1 MKQMRRRVLLEPE
14 AKCYKEMLEMGDNDV
29 ENKQHSASVKNSH
42 RAFSKGGVVWL
53 IPFGILV
60 LLSAKLMYTYSN
72 ATLDYSSDPKE
83 IHQKEG
89 LLAVVSQY
97 KQPIIIAT
105 LHGYLNLDGCIQD
118 KSSDSIATVTILSGN
133 ETLFQV
139 GEANQIGENWETNF
153 HLNIQ
158 HPPSFEEGDLCYIVH
173 WRVEYDTYENALS
186 DYPSKT
192 SSFRGA
198 PTFRRDWNVA
208 DFNPSGHLGEWLVRR
223 SHEERWIWS
232 GHVVGDLLKDGKRS
246 CPSTA
251 FRERDYSVVFI
262 GDSQPNYMCQHLI
275 WELQSD
281 SNTRCVQIKQTL
293 GNETTLNA
301 YVHALENALES
312 VVLFNPSGLWE
323 AAYGSIDLFREN
335 FQRLIDNIPSK
346 RPKRQSY
353 FFAPTTAVHPV
364 NYANLT
370 NDDRKWSMTQVRV
383 RKINDIAKQLVRDET
398 RRRVRDTIAVRVLPT
413 PIDAL
418 SLNREDDPK
427 TPSDMRH
434 FGNHTNEMLLE
445 AIFCDL
451 S

>member
-1 MKQMRRRVLLEPE
+1 MRRRVLLEPE
-14 AKCYKEMLEMGDNDV
+14 ARYYNEMLEMGDNDV
-29 ENKQHSASVKNSH
+29 ENKQHPASAKNSH

-60 LLSAKLMYTYSN
+60 LLSAKLMYTYSY
-72 ATLDYSSDPKE
+72 ATLYDSSDPKE
-83 IHQKEG
+83 IHRKEG
-89 LLAVVSQY
+89 LLTVVSQY
-97 KQPIIIAT
+97 KQPVIIAT

-118 KSSDSIATVTILSGN
+118 KSSDLIATVTILSGDD
-133 ETLFQV
+133 TLFQV
-139 GEANQIGENWETNF
+139 GQANQIGGNWETNF

-173 WRVEYDTYENALS
+173 WRVEYDAYENALS

-198 PTFRRDWNVA
+198 PTFRRAWNVA
-208 DFNPSGHLGEWLVRR
+208 DFNPSGQLAEWLVRR
-223 SHEERWIWS
+223 NHEERWIWS
-232 GHVVGDLLKDGKRS
+232 GHIVGDLLKDGKRS
-246 CPSTA
+246 CPTTP
-251 FRERDYSVVFI
+251 FRERDYSIIFI

-281 SNTRCVQIKQTL
+281 LNTRCVQIKQTL

-301 YVHALENALES
+301 YVHALQSEES
-312 VVLFNPSGLWE
+312 VVIFNPSGLWE

-383 RKINDIAKQLVRDET
+383 REINNIAKKLVRNET
-398 RRRVRDTIAVRVLPT
+398 KRRVRDTIAVRVLPT

-418 SLNREDDPK
+418 SLNMEDDPK

-445 AIFCDL
+445 AILCDL

>member
-1 MKQMRRRVLLEPE
+1 MRRRVLLEPE

-312 VVLFNPSGLWE
+312 VVIFNPSGLWE

-335 FQRLIDNIPSK
+335 FQRLIDKIPSK
-346 RPKRQSY
+346 RQKRQSY